1 MAEIGAAD
9 FKARCLE
16 IMDRVAEK
24 RESYTITKRGR
35 PVARLLPVER
45 RNARTVFGCMAHE
58 TKVSE
63 RLDAPL
69 WTEKQWKE
77 FQERSAAQIA
87 EPKRSKR

>member
-45 RNARTVFGCMAHE
+45 RSGRTIFGCMAHE
-58 TKVSE
+58 TEVS
-63 RLDAPL
+63 DGIDVPL
-69 WTEKQWKE
+69 WTDKQWKE
-77 FQERSAAQIA
+77 FQDQGAAQA
-87 EPKRSKR
+87 AARRRKR